1 MAWRKISL
9 KYLLIGGATC
19 PDWLTLENV
28 YPQNWLSLINLI
40 PYSYNE
46 KMLGTKM
53 FHTKMTKLTFIKEK
67 LFSKFEVQI
76 VLNQI
81 PWFLIYFS
89 GFKYKGFEEPSP
101 NKDLFR
107 DYLRILLKNCK
118 YQKDWNSVKKI
129 LDIFQSLKFRIS
141 SWWYP
146 FGFLKTK
153 TLW

>member
-1 MAWRKISL
+1 MF
-9 KYLLIGGATC
+9 C
-19 PDWLTLENV
+19 
-28 YPQNWLSLINLI
+28 
-40 PYSYNE
+40 
-46 KMLGTKM
+46 TKM
-53 FHTKMTKLTFIKEK
+53 FHSKMTKLTFIKEK

-118 YQKDWNSVKKI
+118 YQKDWNSVKKYCI
-129 LDIFQSLKFRIS
+129 FFSHWNFVSLPDDIHLV
-141 SWWYP
+141 
-146 FGFLKTK
+146 FLKQK
-153 TLW
+153 LYGRIVLYKILFCYQIRLQKFSELEKLCSVSKAHSYWLSRM